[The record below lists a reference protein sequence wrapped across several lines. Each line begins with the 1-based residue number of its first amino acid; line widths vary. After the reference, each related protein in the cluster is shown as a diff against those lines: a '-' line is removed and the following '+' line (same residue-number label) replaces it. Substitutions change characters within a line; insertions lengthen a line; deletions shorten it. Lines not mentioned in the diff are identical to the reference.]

1 MAVGEKSRK
10 LPPLRE
16 TVDILRAPLVLETV
30 CVCMCPPLGPRL
42 ACRFEMSELSLLV
55 TAALALALALA
66 SCSAKLEAT
75 DGGPASKWSS
85 SEAESEQSGE
95 SGVSSGSTSLFEV
108 CAWLCESPSETLLCV
123 SLAGKTDADADGV
136 LRSVGAS
143 VFRLL
148 GLVLDLAWLVLGD
161 IGETATL
168 LSLPT
173 IVGLRIV
180 LRLSTVGL
188 RIVLRLSTVGLSTV
202 LRLSTVG
209 LRIVLRLSTVGLST
223 VRRLDLL
230 LDSNTPLFFTAVG
243 VGLGFGD

>member
-1 MAVGEKSRK
+1 
-10 LPPLRE
+10 
-16 TVDILRAPLVLETV
+16 
-30 CVCMCPPLGPRL
+30 
-42 ACRFEMSELSLLV
+42 MSELSLLV

-66 SCSAKLEAT
+66 LAPWSAKLEAT
-75 DGGPASKWSS
+75 DGGAASKWST

-136 LRSVGAS
+136 LRSVKAS

-148 GLVLDLAWLVLGD
+148 GLVLDSTWLVLGD

-168 LSLPT
+168 LSFPT
-173 IVGLRIV
+173 
-180 LRLSTVGL
+180 
-188 RIVLRLSTVGLSTV
+188 TVGLSIFR
-202 LRLSTVG
+202 RLSIAG
-209 LRIVLRLSTVGLST
+209 LSIVRRLLTVGLSI

-243 VGLGFGD
+243 VGVGLGD